1 MVWGTLFQ
9 AWNYVHNVRWNY
21 IEHTLRLVYA
31 PVEYGSHYYGTEAW
45 QSLLW
50 TEAWQ
55 SLLWYG
61 GVAVKLNPRGR
72 GSGGPPLGPA
82 ASKGKPR
89 HFVCIIIFSPWSLHL
104 SVCVKL
110 QVVPLSLSD
119 LAPKVGTEEISLHG
133 NTFGSKCH
141 AVHNIQTGRE
151 ICFCGGFC
159 LFNHFAQAI
168 PTQLLY

>member
-1 MVWGTLFQ
+1 MKLYWTHSPACMLLWQ
-9 AWNYVHNVRWNY
+9 SLLW
-21 IEHTLRLVYA
+21 
-31 PVEYGSHYYGTEAW
+31 TEAW

-50 TEAWQ
+50 YGGVAVIIMVRRRGSHCYGTEAWQ